1 MNDRQFLPSR
11 RDLGAAQPAQ
21 RVTASPAAPASAPSV
36 QTQKGFGGVPSAVRV
51 QQLAVP
57 ARAPASAAA
66 TPVVSTAPSA
76 ACIQSPLAFAVFLFG
91 PGAGA
96 LREFVNEI
104 GPFLDAESGDVVHW
118 LVLGDPRR
126 SEANFKACLAQRGIQ
141 AEHMHDDWRR
151 LFAGSAD
158 TEHAV
163 SVETATLASAYGLR
177 VDDLP
182 MLLVFIAGTNAKPL
196 HVRLSKQAGS
206 WVEIAR
212 ETMAILR
219 RHLGKD
225 VLVEKMHR
233 VSRDK
238 PAEVLTVVTAQAGK
252 VRDDLDDLERSCA
265 RNNQPVD
272 ADPKKQAMNRIL
284 LDEVP
289 VAVAAREAGITP
301 QALYKDPKT
310 RGLIINSKGRRSA
323 KLSAPRE
330 GNKRHGTVEASDG
343 SGGDAPDQ

>member
-1 MNDRQFLPSR
+1 MNDRQFFPSR

-91 PGAGA
+91 PGADA

-126 SEANFKACLAQRGIQ
+126 SEANFRAYLAQRGITLDQ
-141 AEHMHDDWRR
+141 MHEDWRR
-151 LFAGSAD
+151 LVADSAD
-158 TEHAV
+158 GEHAV
-163 SVETATLASAYGLR
+163 SVETAELASAHGLT

-182 MLLVFIAGTNAKPL
+182 VLLVFIPGTTDAPL
-196 HVRLSKQAGS
+196 HVRLPKQAGS
-206 WVEIAR
+206 SIEIAR
-212 ETMAILR
+212 ETIAILR

-225 VLVEKMHR
+225 ILVGKIQR
-233 VSRDK
+233 VTRGK
-238 PAEVLTVVTAQAGK
+238 PAELVIVVTSQARK
-252 VRDDLDDLERSCA
+252 ARHELDALERSFA
-265 RNNQPVD
+265 RTDKPVETD
-272 ADPKKQAMNRIL
+272 RKQQALSRII
-284 LDEVP
+284 LDG
-289 VAVAAREAGITP
+289 ATVAAAARAVGISR
-301 QALYKDPKT
+301 QACYKDKKT
-310 RGLIINSKGRRSA
+310 RDAIFKSAGRRNA
-323 KLSAPRE
+323 KQSTPRE
-330 GNKRHGTVEASDG
+330 GSKRDG
-343 SGGDAPDQ
+343 VIETSADSGGDAPDQ